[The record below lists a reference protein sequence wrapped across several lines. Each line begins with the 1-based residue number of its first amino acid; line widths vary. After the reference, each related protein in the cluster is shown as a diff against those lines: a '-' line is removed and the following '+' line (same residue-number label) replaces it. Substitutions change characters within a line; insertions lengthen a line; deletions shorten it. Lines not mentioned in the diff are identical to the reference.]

1 MTKSIQAAVLLAL
14 FCIFCAGLWC
24 RVNLTCAEEKLADG
38 FYGVRR
44 VAESKEALMPLAGDE
59 IIIKR
64 SAMYLEPG
72 DKPEYVVITKEHFAP
87 LSLKENP
94 EKMKDETGRTNI
106 WLNIKLTDDAAKKM
120 EELTRANLG
129 GRGTLVINGESI
141 TIHKIRAVITD
152 GKMVISR
159 CSGDACEKLYVE
171 FKENVKGDALDGL
184 KWLSGHW
191 AGDESGG
198 RTEEYWMEPRG
209 GVMPGMNRTV
219 KKSGGVFYEYLR
231 IEKAPE
237 GIVYIAS
244 PMGKDTT
251 VFPMVS
257 LDKQKVVFENLKH
270 DYPQRIIYQLDE
282 KGALKARI
290 EGVVKGKTES
300 CEWIWHRVDSES
312 NRK

>member
-1 MTKSIQAAVLLAL
+1 MRKSIKAITLLAVLC
-14 FCIFCAGLWC
+14 FFCAALWC
-24 RVNLTCAEEKLADG
+24 RADSARAEEKLADG

-44 VAESKEALMPLAGDE
+44 VAEKKEALLPLTGDE
-59 IIIKR
+59 IIVKR

-87 LSLKENP
+87 LSLKESP
-94 EKMKDETGRTNI
+94 EKMKDDTGRTNI

-129 GRGTLVINGESI
+129 GRGTLVIKGESI

-171 FKENVKGDALDGL
+171 FKSNVKGDTLDSL

-191 AGDESGG
+191 AGNESGD
-198 RTEEYWMEPRG
+198 RTEEYWMEPLG

-219 KKSGGVFYEYLR
+219 KKSGGVFYEYIR
-231 IEKAPE
+231 IEKTPE
-237 GIVYIAS
+237 GIVYNAS
-244 PMGKDTT
+244 PMGKNLTA
-251 VFPMVS
+251 FPMVS
-257 LDKQKVVFENLKH
+257 LEKGKVIFENPRH

-290 EGVVKGKTES
+290 EGVVNGKTES
-300 CEWIWHRVDSES
+300 CEWIWNRVDS
-312 NRK
+312 NRP